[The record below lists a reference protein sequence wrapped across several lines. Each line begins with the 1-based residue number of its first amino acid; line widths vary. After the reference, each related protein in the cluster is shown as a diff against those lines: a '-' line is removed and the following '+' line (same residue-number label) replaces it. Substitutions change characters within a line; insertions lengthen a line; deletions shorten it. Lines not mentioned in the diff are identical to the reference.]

1 MTTLT
6 LPTLTVSIDW
16 LAAHLQHPDLIILDA
31 TIPKVTA
38 KVNTQIPD
46 NLQIKNARFFDL
58 KNTFRDLN
66 NSLPNTVPSPAYFS
80 QAAQTLGI
88 HKNSKIVVYDK
99 MGIYSAPRVWWL
111 FRLMG
116 HEAITVL
123 DGGFPAWQTAGFPV
137 EAATSY
143 EGAIGDFEASFQTNL
158 ICYTPDVISSMTDEN
173 QVVLDARSSGRF
185 HGTSPEP
192 RAGLRG
198 GHIPNSVSL
207 PFSDLLDNGH
217 MVNEEKLSELF
228 KTEEYQDKQVL
239 FSCGSG
245 ITACVLA
252 LGAAKAGLHHGQVYD
267 GSWTAWAL
275 RADLPVVND
284 AR

>member
-6 LPTLTVSIDW
+6 LPTPTVSIDW
-16 LAAHLQHPDLIILDA
+16 LVAHLDHPELIILDA

-38 KVNTQIPD
+38 KTDTKTPD
-46 NLQIKNARFFDL
+46 NLQIKSARFFDL

-66 NSLPNTVPSPAYFS
+66 NSLPNTVPSAAYFS
-80 QAAQTLGI
+80 QAAQNLGI
-88 HKNSKIVVYDK
+88 CKNSKIVVYDK

-116 HEAITVL
+116 HEEVAVL
-123 DGGFPAWQTAGFPV
+123 DGGFPAWQAAELPV
-137 EAATSY
+137 EVATPY
-143 EGAIGDFEASFQTNL
+143 EGAVGDFEANFQTNL
-158 ICYTPDVISSMTDEN
+158 ICYTPDVISSITNEN

-217 MVNEEKLSELF
+217 LVSKEKLSKLF
-228 KTEEYQDKQVL
+228 KTEEHQDKQVL

-252 LGAAKAGLHHGQVYD
+252 LGAEKAGLYHGKVYD
-267 GSWTAWAL
+267 GSWTEWAL
-275 RADLPVVND
+275 REDLPVVNE
-284 AR
+284 AG